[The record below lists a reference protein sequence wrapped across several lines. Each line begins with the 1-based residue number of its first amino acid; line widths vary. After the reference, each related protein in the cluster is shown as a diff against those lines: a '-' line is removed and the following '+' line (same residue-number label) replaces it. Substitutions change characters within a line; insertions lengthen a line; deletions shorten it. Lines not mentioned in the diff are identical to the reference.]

1 MKAKALVAGLAFSS
15 MGAFAQTT
23 VVEPTVTDP
32 TVANPQ
38 GTYVITPADN
48 ASSGAGAPPAT
59 YGTAATAGTYV
70 NCNSLTGAERERCL
84 NAATAAPVGVP
95 ITLIPG
101 ASGPGAIDKTHP
113 GLERGIGPSPRDA
126 GTSSAGSP

>member
-1 MKAKALVAGLAFSS
+1 MNVKAKAVAAAALAFAS
-15 MGAFAQTT
+15 MGAFAQAA
-23 VVEPTVTDP
+23 VTGP

-59 YGTAATAGTYV
+59 YGSAGTYV
-70 NCNSLTGAERERCL
+70 NCNSLNGAERERCL
-84 NAATAAPVGVP
+84 NASTAAPVGPSV
-95 ITLIPG
+95 TLIPG
-101 ASGPGAIDKTHP
+101 ASGPGAVDKTHP
-113 GLERGIGPSPRDA
+113 GFERGLGPSPRDA